1 MYFLFHSVLKNKTH
15 KLIKLLGNGYNE
27 IVIDIEVDGIIFNSF
42 ELLNGRIYLNR
53 FSDDL
58 ELKTSFD
65 DLELDDMLLVYRFLF
80 DIEQYK
86 KRED

>member
-1 MYFLFHSVLKNKTH
+1 MYFLFQSVLKNKTH